1 MLMNNAVNRSTIDS
15 HMMTKAAPPPRAD
28 TVNQKPL
35 QSTDTVA
42 KKIREVSVHTE
53 QVNADMAEQ
62 RSASGK
68 QMSRVKERLEEAIK
82 TLNASV
88 DRNPNKL
95 QFSVDSVSNR
105 IMVVVTDEVTGETVR
120 QVPAEALLRIAHN
133 IEAMKG
139 VLFDKVL

>member
-1 MLMNNAVNRSTIDS
+1 MA
-15 HMMTKAAPPPRAD
+15 KAAPPPLAG

-35 QSTDTVA
+35 QSTDAVV

-53 QVNADMAEQ
+53 QVNADIAEQ
-62 RSASGK
+62 RSASSQ
-68 QMSRVKERLEEAIK
+68 QMSRVKARLEEAIK
-82 TLNASV
+82 TLNASS

-95 QFSVDSVSNR
+95 QFSLDSVSNR

>member
-1 MLMNNAVNRSTIDS
+1 MSTIDS
-15 HMMTKAAPPPRAD
+15 HMMAKSAPPSRAD

-35 QSTDTVA
+35 QSTDTVI

-53 QVNADMAEQ
+53 KVNADIAEQ
-62 RSASGK
+62 RSASGQ
-68 QMSRVKERLEEAIK
+68 QMSRVKARLEEAIK

-95 QFSVDSVSNR
+95 QFSVDSVSKR

-139 VLFDKVL
+139 ILFDKVL

>member
-1 MLMNNAVNRSTIDS
+1 MKNGVNMSTIDS
-15 HMMTKAAPPPRAD
+15 HTMAKTPPPPRAD

-35 QSTDTVA
+35 QSTDTVV
-42 KKIREVSVHTE
+42 KKIREVSMHTE
-53 QVNADMAEQ
+53 QINADIAEK
-62 RSASGK
+62 RSASGE
-68 QMSRVKERLEEAIK
+68 QMSRVKARLEEAIR

-95 QFSVDSVSNR
+95 QFSVDSVSNK

-139 VLFDKVL
+139 ILFDKVL

>member
-1 MLMNNAVNRSTIDS
+1 MSTIDS

-42 KKIREVSVHTE
+42 KKIREVSVQTE

-62 RSASGK
+62 RSASGQ
-68 QMSRVKERLEEAIK
+68 QMSRVKARLEEAIK
-82 TLNASV
+82 TLNASS